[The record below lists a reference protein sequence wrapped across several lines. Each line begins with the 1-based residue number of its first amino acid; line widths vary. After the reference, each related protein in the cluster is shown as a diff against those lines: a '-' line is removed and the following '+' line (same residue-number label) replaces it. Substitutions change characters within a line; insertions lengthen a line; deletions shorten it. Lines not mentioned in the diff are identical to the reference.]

1 MDCPES
7 FILIKAPPGPRSA
20 FFKSYYYVTHHQ
32 TTSVILV
39 NMPANRTPPHNAIRS
54 VVSTDVVGL
63 PCHGLQCHL
72 AEWVS
77 TLVPRWRGYSW
88 TASIGGHKCNVSK
101 VIRVVQCYVIV
112 LLYEL
117 YNAADRV
124 HHPRA
129 AWSRV
134 SVTPSG

>member
-1 MDCPES
+1 MAAEYGKAFVD
-7 FILIKAPPGPRSA
+7 LIFVKMLRNDIVGRTNPRTLWG
-20 FFKSYYYVTHHQ
+20 YRIVC
-32 TTSVILV
+32 I
-39 NMPANRTPPHNAIRS
+39 
-54 VVSTDVVGL
+54 
-63 PCHGLQCHL
+63 QCHL